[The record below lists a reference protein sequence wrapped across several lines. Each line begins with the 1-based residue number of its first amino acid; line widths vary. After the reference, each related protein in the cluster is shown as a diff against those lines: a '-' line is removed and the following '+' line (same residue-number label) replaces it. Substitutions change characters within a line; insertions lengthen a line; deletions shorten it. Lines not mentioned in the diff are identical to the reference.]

1 MSAARWMRRRA
12 RSAHEAA
19 IEILDQARSF
29 MEPRFARE
37 FACLVSRAMREY
49 IEARFGVHALHRTT
63 PEIIERLRRMPE
75 PAVLERCDKIR
86 DLLEHCDRARI
97 GAGDLS
103 GGQIEAIHLWAWGFV
118 GITRE
123 RRRARAS

>member
-12 RSAHEAA
+12 HSAHEAA
-19 IEILDQARSF
+19 IEVLDQARSF
-29 MEPRFARE
+29 MEPRFAGE
-37 FACLVSRAMREY
+37 FACLISRALREY

-63 PEIIERLRRMPE
+63 PEIIERLRRVPE
-75 PAVLERCDKIR
+75 PAVLERCDQLR

-97 GAGDLS
+97 GDGLS

-118 GITRE
+118 GMTRE
-123 RRRARAS
+123 TRSARAS